1 MIILKTDKNAL
12 QDYLKNK
19 GWLKSNEI
27 ITDIE
32 VPGKGNMNFTLRIKT
47 GNRSFIIKQSRGY
60 VEKYP
65 QVPAPVERV
74 LREAEFYELVGL
86 HNHLRKQM
94 PEVYGIDIENHVLQ
108 FEDLGTGTDYTFL
121 YEKNKVL
128 TEKELRPIIEFVAH
142 LHRSINTKTTAT
154 RLANRP
160 MRQLNHEHIFVYPY
174 LEENGLNLDA
184 VLIGLHEVGQRFKND
199 YKLKKEVTELGKRY
213 LSDGASL
220 LHGDYFPGSWLRTT
234 HGFKVID
241 PEFCFFGDP
250 EFEIGVALAHLKM
263 AAQPDNLIQ
272 KAISIY
278 KEIAPLDTILCKKF
292 MAVELLRRILGLAQL
307 PLALNLEKR
316 MKLLEE
322 AQSILV

>member
-1 MIILKTDKNAL
+1 MIILKSEKSAL
-12 QDYLKNK
+12 QAYLKTK
-19 GWLKSNEI
+19 GWLKPNEI
-27 ITDIE
+27 VTAIE

-47 GNRSFIIKQSRGY
+47 RNRSFIIKQSRGY

-65 QVPAPVERV
+65 QVPAPEERV
-74 LREAEFYELVGL
+74 LREAEFYNLTGL
-86 HNHLRKQM
+86 HDHLRKQM

-108 FEDLGTGTDYTFL
+108 LEDLGTGTDYSFL
-121 YEKNKVL
+121 YEKNNFL
-128 TEKELRPIIEFVAH
+128 AETELRPIIEFTAY

-174 LEENGLNLDA
+174 LEENGLNLDT
-184 VLIGLHEVGQRFKND
+184 VLMGLHEVGQRFKND
-199 YKLKKEVTELGKRY
+199 LALKKVIAELGKRY

-220 LHGDYFPGSWLRTT
+220 LHGDYFPGSWLRTD

-241 PEFCFFGDP
+241 PEFGFFGDP
-250 EFEIGVALAHLKM
+250 EFEIGVTLAHLKM
-263 AAQPDNLIQ
+263 AAQTNDLIQ

-278 KEIAPLDTILCKKF
+278 KEIAPLDVILCEQF
-292 MAVELLRRILGLAQL
+292 IAVEILRRILGLAQL
-307 PLALNLEKR
+307 PLALNLEER

-322 AQSILV
+322 AHSILV